1 MRISGRDL
9 DLALV
14 SGLTNSEH
22 QSERLA
28 HARVR
33 LEDGTVTAL
42 SHARRMR
49 RSAAGASLRAL
60 SIGLSRPAARPCVP
74 FLATMPET
82 P

>member
-1 MRISGRDL
+1 MRTSGRDL

-14 SGLTNSEH
+14 GGLTNYER

-28 HARVR
+28 HERVR
-33 LEDGTVTAL
+33 LEDGMVTAL
-42 SHARRMR
+42 SHVRRMR
-49 RSAAGASLRAL
+49 RSTAGASLRAL
-60 SIGLSRPAARPCVP
+60 SIGLSGPAARPCVP